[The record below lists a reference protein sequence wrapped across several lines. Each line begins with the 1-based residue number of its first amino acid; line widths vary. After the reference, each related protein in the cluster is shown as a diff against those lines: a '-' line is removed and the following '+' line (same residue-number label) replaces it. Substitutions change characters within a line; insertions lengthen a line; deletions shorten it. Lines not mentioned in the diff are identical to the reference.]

1 MTKWTAVAA
10 LAAGFGIA
18 AHEVC
23 AVGDDVN
30 DLPMLEAAGLGIA
43 MGNAVPE
50 VRAAMRHV
58 VGSHDGSGLEDVAD
72 LVLASLG

>member
-1 MTKWTAVAA
+1 
-10 LAAGFGIA
+10 
-18 AHEVC
+18 
-23 AVGDDVN
+23 
-30 DLPMLEAAGLGIA
+30 MLEAAGLGIA